1 MKLKSPEQVGA
12 ELSQLISGDVLFDI
26 YNRLAFS
33 SDASIYQVMPLCIA
47 AVRGIDDVMQ
57 VIRYGLQNDIP
68 IVARGAGSGVAGE
81 SLGTGIVINFSRY
94 MKRIIGVEHD
104 GEVVV
109 CEPGVVLDELN
120 DYLSKLGRMIG
131 PDPSSGNR
139 AVMGGIVA
147 NNATGAHS
155 LEYGYI
161 GDHIERIETVLY
173 DGSVV
178 EFTNNYD
185 PAADEGSTAS
195 EIAMGCMSLLQGKEQ
210 LIKNAMP
217 ATQRNRS
224 GYNIAGICKDGRIDM
239 ARLLVGSEGT
249 LGVFTKMAIR
259 TVELPGAKA
268 VVQIEFDSFENA
280 GKAVP
285 VVVETGAS
293 ACEMMDRTLLDM
305 AKQALPQYSDIF
317 AGDCEVSLLVEHVGR
332 SMQEVADKIS
342 VTENAVANLCSG
354 LRREF
359 DPQQQ
364 KRLWKSRK
372 DAVPLLNRQPGP
384 SQAVAFIEDVSVD
397 HRRLCEYM
405 QGLEQIGRKYD
416 IPMAFYG
423 HAGDGELHIRPFLDL
438 SDPEQVTRMVNIAND
453 VFELAWSLG
462 GSISGEHADGLVRAA
477 FIRRQYGDEYYQ
489 LLKGIKDVFDTKGV
503 FNPGKIINE
512 DPEVMTKNLRPGS
525 GVMPERLK
533 TKLNFTPEEFRTEI
547 ERCNGDGACL
557 ADGPG
562 RMCPVF
568 RAGAEELDSSRGK
581 ANMLRAWIS
590 GRLSDKEKNSAE
602 FREIVGMC
610 INCKMCSV
618 ECPSGVDISRLLMEA
633 RAEIAEKQGLSRT
646 EKTLSMNRFLAMLS
660 GAFSPVSNWVSSLGV
675 SRWFIEKFT
684 GLDRRRKLPAFE
696 RGSFVKK
703 AQKWLAEKGPL
714 EYAQDSVVY
723 FVDSYAGFND
733 HSLGWAVLK
742 VLRKNNVEVV
752 VPDQRPAP
760 VPAMVYGDVGTA
772 SRDLEYSIKSI
783 APWVRKGYKVI
794 CSEPTAALCLKDEAR
809 LFVKGEDV
817 DLIAANTYELMSYLW
832 ELRCEGTLKD
842 AKTADPR
849 RYAYHCPCH
858 IKAQG
863 VEAASSKLLA
873 NVCRAKLTD
882 VRGGCCG
889 LAGTFGMQKKKYAIS
904 MKIGEKLAEAIKN
917 RPEQIVLTE
926 CGACKMQIEHMTG
939 KKVMHPVKILAEH
952 YN

>member
-12 ELSQLISGDVLFDI
+12 ELSELISGDVLFDI

-33 SDASIYQVMPLCIA
+33 SDASIYQMMPLCIA
-47 AVRGIDDVMQ
+47 AVRNIDDVVQ
-57 VIRYGLQNDIP
+57 VVRYGLDNDIP

-94 MKRIIGVEHD
+94 MKRIIGVERD
-104 GEVVV
+104 GEFVV

-120 DYLSKLGRMIG
+120 AFLSKIGKMIG

-195 EIAMGCMSLLQGKEQ
+195 EIAMGCLSLLEGKQE
-210 LIKNAMP
+210 LINRAMP
-217 ATQRNRS
+217 STERNRS
-224 GYNIAGICKDGRIDM
+224 GYNIAGICRDGRIDM
-239 ARLLVGSEGT
+239 ARLLAGSEGT
-249 LGVFTKMAIR
+249 LGVFTKMAMR
-259 TVELPGAKA
+259 TVEVPSAKA
-268 VVQIEFDSFENA
+268 VVQLEFESFENA

-285 VVVETGAS
+285 VVVETGAA
-293 ACEMMDRTLLDM
+293 ACEMMDKTLLDM
-305 AKQALPQYSDIF
+305 AKQALPQYRDIF
-317 AGDCEVSLLVEHVGR
+317 AGECAVSLLVEHVGG
-332 SMQEVADKIS
+332 SMEEVADKIS

-384 SQAVAFIEDVSVD
+384 RQAVAFIEDVSVD
-397 HRRLCEYM
+397 HRKLCEYM
-405 QGLEQIGRKYD
+405 RRLEEIGRRYD

-438 SDPEQVTRMVNIAND
+438 SDPEEVTRMVNIAND

-477 FIRRQYGDEYYQ
+477 FIRRQYGDEYYE

-503 FNPGKIINE
+503 FNPGKIIND
-512 DPEVMTKNLRPGS
+512 DPDVMTKNLRAGS
-525 GVMPERLK
+525 GVMAERL
-533 TKLNFTPEEFRTEI
+533 TTRLNFTPEEFRTEI

-557 ADGPG
+557 TDGPG

-568 RAGAEELDSSRGK
+568 RAAGEELDSSRGK

-590 GRLSDKEKNSAE
+590 GRLSEKDRNSAE

-618 ECPSGVDISRLLMEA
+618 ECPSGVDISKLLMEA
-633 RAEIAEKQGLSRT
+633 RAEIAEQQGLSMTQRA
-646 EKTLSMNRFLAMLS
+646 LSMNRYLAMVS
-660 GAFSPVSNWVSSLGV
+660 GAFAPFSNWVSSLGV
-675 SRWFIEKFT
+675 FRWFIEQFT
-684 GLDRRRKLPAFE
+684 GLDRRRRLPGFE

-703 AQKWLAEKGPL
+703 AQKRLAEKGPV
-714 EYAQDSVVY
+714 EYPQDSVVY
-723 FVDSYAGFND
+723 FVDSYAGVND

-742 VLRKNNVEVV
+742 VLRKNNIEVV

-760 VPAMVYGDVGTA
+760 VAAMVYGDVGTA
-772 SRDLEYSIKSI
+772 RKDLEYSIKSI

-794 CSEPTAALCLKDEAR
+794 CSEPTAALCLKEEAK

-817 DLIAANTYELMSYLW
+817 ELITANTYELMSFLW
-832 ELRCEGTLKD
+832 ELRCEGIVKD
-842 AKTADPR
+842 AETRDGGQ
-849 RYAYHCPCH
+849 YAYHCPCH

-873 NVCRAKLTD
+873 DMCGAKLTD

-889 LAGTFGMQKKKYAIS
+889 MAGTFGMQRKKYELS
-904 MKIGEKLAEAIKN
+904 MKIGEKMAEVIKN

-939 KKVMHPVKILAEH
+939 KKVMHPVKVLAEC
-952 YN
+952 YK